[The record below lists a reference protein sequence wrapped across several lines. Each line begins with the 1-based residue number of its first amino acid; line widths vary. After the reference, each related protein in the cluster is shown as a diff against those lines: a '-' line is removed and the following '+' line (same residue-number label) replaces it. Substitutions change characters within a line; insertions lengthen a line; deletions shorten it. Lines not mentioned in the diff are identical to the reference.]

1 MEKEQGAPNPLSI
14 ADLLGKVMSS
24 PEMMS
29 ALTSLLS
36 LLKEPQASSNAS
48 PSELPTATQAE
59 STPLAEAE
67 SRETMAL
74 LPSKPSFSSQ
84 KREVLSAIRPYM
96 GERRCQMIDRMVHAA
111 DLVQLLKRR

>member
-1 MEKEQGAPNPLSI
+1 MEKEQGAINPLSI

-24 PEMMS
+24 PEIMS
-29 ALTSLLS
+29 AVTSLLAM
-36 LLKEPQASSNAS
+36 LKEPQGSSNSS
-48 PSELPTATQAE
+48 PNELPTAAQVE
-59 STPLAEAE
+59 SVSTAEAE
-67 SRETMAL
+67 SQEAMAL